1 MKYLL
6 RVIKKYIRNVFWK
19 LIEIVQGDDVITKL
33 LFIYGVV
40 AFAPYDAAV
49 PYMSFSNIDLQLRVS
64 GKVAGVKQTLIS
76 YDNKKIAQFIVTS
89 C

>member
-1 MKYLL
+1 M
-6 RVIKKYIRNVFWK
+6 
-19 LIEIVQGDDVITKL
+19 
-33 LFIYGVV
+33 V

-49 PYMSFSNIDLQLRVS
+49 PYMSFSNIDLQSRVS

>member
-1 MKYLL
+1 MTISLQNYFS
-6 RVIKKYIRNVFWK
+6 RMAF
-19 LIEIVQGDDVITKL
+19 TP
-33 LFIYGVV
+33 YG
-40 AFAPYDAAV
+40 AAV
-49 PYMSFSNIDLQLRVS
+49 PYMFFSNIDKQLRVS